1 MARVITYT
9 PTAPTN
15 FSDGNVMF
23 NGAIQN
29 MNQAFK
35 TGIDTAN
42 TLGQNVRDRNQAVLD
57 SIING
62 ISQEDLAKPDTQLM
76 LSNVIRDME
85 HNSAGMVDLGKAF
98 GAIDKRGSVLV
109 DRNNAQLENQENQI
123 KAQNMQD
130 ANEARQLLSMGKAI
144 DTYRTIDPTKAE
156 SLGIEFDTAYKSAS
170 PNVLA
175 LFDEAR
181 KARDLGNIKYDGEWN
196 TALYSRRQS
205 REKMFENAIKLA
217 GDEEYRATEII
228 NNPSSTPEEKALAV
242 QARNFTRE
250 NMARLGIDGDT
261 YIGATQL
268 AKASRDASK
277 AKHQDTVIDQ
287 ANKDR
292 DYALKHAIAN
302 STINSTALRD
312 DLAVH
317 NAVYGKNSENS
328 GDGSSTSSKK
338 KLTETEEKMANR
350 GYTSEVISSKGI
362 NPLKLIV
369 LMHNDLTNFSQ
380 NSKALQS
387 NVSYTQ
393 FLKTDEANLSKVTGV
408 NDNGDGFTTTK
419 SEELETILKGMN
431 IPDDQ
436 KIALHLRYKQKGF
449 GSVDTWNPF
458 SKDLKKDVKEELEY
472 LRVNPDKVIKG
483 DYENFRRE
491 LLGNLTAMSGISSAE
506 LLKRLTDSGIKL
518 PKEVFE
524 AFPVEDKVGV
534 ATMNPYYNRGKR

>member
-15 FSDGNVMF
+15 FSDGNAMF